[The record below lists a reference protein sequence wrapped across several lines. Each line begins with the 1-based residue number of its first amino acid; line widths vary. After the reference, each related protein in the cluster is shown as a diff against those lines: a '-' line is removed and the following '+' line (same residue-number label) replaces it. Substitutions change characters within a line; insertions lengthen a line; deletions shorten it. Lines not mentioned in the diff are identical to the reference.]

1 MDRQRGSIEGLLC
14 GELDLN
20 GSLAL
25 PHPPPVK
32 FDQYIMRISLMQ
44 GGETPLGA
52 RIAGRQ

>member
-1 MDRQRGSIEGLLC
+1 MGRHWGSIEGLLC